1 MKSSNLVLGMAVV
14 ALAVTSCKSEG
25 EKQAEK
31 TVDTYEKYVDS
42 VSTVTVADAKTNWQ
56 SVEDT
61 YNQKTAAA
69 EAALA
74 EMKDKAA
81 AEARLEKSKAK
92 YAELKAK
99 VDAEVQKDA
108 AATAAKATPIAPDR
122 KQTLRNSYFGAGK
135 IGEDMNF
142 SWVNKDNILK
152 VYNDF
157 YNEFEKN
164 KDSYSREDFDE
175 IKAMYE
181 ALDAHKN
188 TVEKEGLSSKDNRK
202 IAEIKFKFAPKFK
215 WERMGAKATENADA
229 KK

>member
-1 MKSSNLVLGMAVV
+1 MKKINLLLGAAVV
-14 ALAVTSCKSEG
+14 AVSFTSCKSE
-25 EKQAEK
+25 AEK
-31 TVDTYEKYVDS
+31 NAEVTFDRYEKYVDS
-42 VSTVTVADAKTNWQ
+42 VNNIAVADAQANWE
-56 SVEDT
+56 SIDAA
-61 YNQKTAAA
+61 YNEQTSNA

-74 EMKDKAA
+74 DAGDKTN
-81 AEARLEKSKAK
+81 AENRVEKAKAK
-92 YAELKAK
+92 YSELKAK
-99 VDAEVQKDA
+99 MEAE
-108 AATAAKATPIAPDR
+108 AAKATEAAANNPANR
-122 KQTLRNSYFGAGK
+122 KQVLRDAYFGAGK

-157 YNEFEKN
+157 YNEFDKN

-188 TVEKEGLSSKDNRK
+188 TVEKEGLSSKDNGK
-202 IAEIKFKFAPKFK
+202 IAELKFKFAPKFK
-215 WERMGAKATENADA
+215 WERMGAKAEENADA

>member
-1 MKSSNLVLGMAVV
+1 MKKMNLFLGVAIIAMAF
-14 ALAVTSCKSEG
+14 TSCKSES

-31 TVDTYEKYVDS
+31 TFGDYEKYVDS
-42 VSTVTVADAKTNWQ
+42 VTNVAVADAKTNWQ
-56 SVEDT
+56 SIET
-61 YNQKTAAA
+61 SYNQKTAEA

-74 EMKDKAA
+74 ELKDKAA
-81 AEARLEKSKAK
+81 AEARIEKSKAK
-92 YAELKAK
+92 YADLKSK
-99 VDAEVQKDA
+99 LDAEMAKEA
-108 AATAAKATPIAPDR
+108 EAAKAAAANNPANK
-122 KQTLRNSYFGAGK
+122 KQLLRDAYFGAGK

-157 YNEFEKN
+157 YNEFDKN

-188 TVEKEGLSSKDNRK
+188 KVEKEGLSSKDNLK
-202 IAEIKFKFAPKFK
+202 IAELKFKFAPKFK
-215 WERMGAKATENADA
+215 WERMGAKAEENQKA
-229 KK
+229 KE

>member
-1 MKSSNLVLGMAVV
+1 MKSRNLILGMGVV
-14 ALAVTSCKSEG
+14 ALAFTSCKSES

-31 TVDTYEKYVDS
+31 TVDVYEKYVDS
-42 VSTVTVADAKTNWQ
+42 VSNVSVVDAKANWQ
-56 SVEDT
+56 AVEDS
-61 YNQKTAAA
+61 YNERTAAA

-74 EMKDKAA
+74 EMKDKENAA
-81 AEARLEKSKAK
+81 NRLEKAKTK

-108 AATAAKATPIAPDR
+108 ALAPPAPVAADR
-122 KQTLRNSYFGAGK
+122 KQSLRDAYFKVGK

-142 SWVNKDNILK
+142 SWVNKDNILR

-157 YNEFEKN
+157 YNEFEANKN
-164 KDSYSREDFDE
+164 TYSREDFDE
-175 IKAMYE
+175 IKTMYE

-188 TVEKEGLSSKDNRK
+188 TVEKQGLSSKDNAK
-202 IAEIKFKFAPKFK
+202 IAELKFKFAPKFK
-215 WERMGAKATENADA
+215 WERMGAKAEENADA

>member
-1 MKSSNLVLGMAVV
+1 MKTKYLLSGV
-14 ALAVTSCKSEG
+14 AMIALSLTSCKSEG

-31 TVDTYEKYVDS
+31 TVDSYEKYADS
-42 VSTVTVADAKTNWQ
+42 VSNVAVADAKENWAAIEAEYSQ
-56 SVEDT
+56 R
-61 YNQKTAAA
+61 TAEA

-74 EMKDKAA
+74 DFKDKAD
-81 AEARLEKSKAK
+81 AEARLEKAKSK
-92 YAELKAK
+92 YVELKTK
-99 VDAEVQKDA
+99 VDAEVAQAA
-108 AATAAKATPIAPDR
+108 AATPDR
-122 KQTLRNSYFGAGK
+122 KQTLRDSYFGAGK

-142 SWVNKDNILK
+142 SWVNKDNILR

-157 YNEFEKN
+157 YNEFDKN

-188 TVEKEGLSSKDNRK
+188 TVEKEGLSTSDNNK
-202 IAEIKFKFAPKFK
+202 IAELKLKFGPKFK
-215 WERMGAKATENADA
+215 WNRMGAKAEENADA